1 MTNNIEAM
9 FDKYIPDAARSLNK
23 ELTALEHEID
33 ALAIE
38 PAPGDELRDAEL
50 AFYDAYT
57 NGSHAAWVH
66 ESERLA
72 LAIERRYNLAKVRCP
87 HCAGEECSHL

>member
-1 MTNNIEAM
+1 MTKNIEAM
-9 FDKYIPDAARSLNK
+9 FAKNIAAAARSLNE

-50 AFYDAYT
+50 AFYDA
-57 NGSHAAWVH
+57 
-66 ESERLA
+66 
-72 LAIERRYNLAKVRCP
+72 
-87 HCAGEECSHL
+87 